1 MKRLI
6 VVAPLVGL
14 LACVAASSASASPVR
29 VVGIQSP
36 PDMTAGHPGD
46 ACRARDPRTG
56 LAPAL
61 SNTMTGS
68 MIGCWYTDT
77 FSQVQSGP
85 GGQILAIG
93 TEHFVGCLDTN
104 RDRTCS
110 ARDERGSL
118 AFIYAFEGTFDKQG
132 HEIRGGCQHP
142 ILSGTGD
149 FKGATGRIDFKD
161 NPAKGNSSYRGQ
173 IALAKRSSGARAAA
187 SIATT
192 PQRQSC

>member
-6 VVAPLVGL
+6 AVAPLVGV

-36 PDMTAGHPGD
+36 PDKTAGHPGD

-56 LAPAL
+56 LVPAL

-68 MIGCWYTDT
+68 LIGCWYTDT

-85 GGQILAIG
+85 DGQILAIG
-93 TEHFVGCLDTN
+93 TEHFLGCLDAD
-104 RDRTCS
+104 RDRTCTG
-110 ARDERGSL
+110 RDRRGSL

-142 ILSGTGD
+142 IMSGTGD
-149 FKGATGRIDFKD
+149 FKGAKGRIDFND
-161 NPAKGNSSYRGQ
+161 NPSKGNSSYRGQ
-173 IALAKRSSGARAAA
+173 ITMAKRSSRARATA
-187 SIATT
+187 SIA
-192 PQRQSC
+192 PSSLRPSC